1 MNVRQ
6 AEYHT
11 SLCPRPGFRL
21 CYADL
26 VNLSELAT
34 PFAVVDRPRVLRN
47 AERMRV
53 RARDLGVRLRPH
65 VKTHKS
71 VEIARL
77 ELGAATGPIAVSTP
91 AEARAFAAAG
101 FDDITYAVPIAPSR
115 MPEAVELVCAGLRL
129 GVLADHPGTVA
140 GLERHAR
147 EAGVRLWVWLKVDCG
162 YHRSGVD
169 PTSDD
174 AVALAA
180 RIAGSESLELAGVL
194 THAGHAY
201 VCRDR
206 EEVAAVAAQERD
218 VTVAFAERLRAA
230 GVAVPEVSVGSTP
243 TASVVPG
250 LAGVTEIRPGN
261 YAFFDA
267 FQAAIGSCR
276 LDDCAFTVVASV
288 IGAFPRDGRLV
299 IDAGALAL
307 SKDPGPVHVD
317 PRCEFGVVC
326 DLAGEPLAGLRLASL
341 SQEHG
346 VVFGAPDT
354 VSRLRIGDR
363 LRIVPNH
370 SCLAAACFDRYHVV
384 EGQAVVDEWRPV
396 RGW

>member
-1 MNVRQ
+1 M
-6 AEYHT
+6 
-11 SLCPRPGFRL
+11 
-21 CYADL
+21 D
-26 VNLSELAT
+26 LSELAT
-34 PFAVVDRPRVLRN
+34 PFAVVDRLRVRRN
-47 AERMRV
+47 AERMRE

-65 VKTHKS
+65 VKTHKC

-77 ELGAATGPIAVSTP
+77 ELGTATGPIAVSTL

-101 FDDITYAVPIAPSR
+101 FGDITYAVPISHAR
-115 MPEAVELVCAGLRL
+115 VREVVDLVRAGLHL
-129 GVLADHPGTVA
+129 GVLVDHPDTVA
-140 GLERHAR
+140 ELERQAM
-147 EAGVRLWVWLKVDCG
+147 EAGVRLRVWLKADSG
-162 YHRSGVD
+162 YHRAGVD

-180 RIAGSESLELAGVL
+180 RIAASSGLALAGVL

-201 VCRDR
+201 ACRDR
-206 EEVAAVAAQERD
+206 EEVAAVAVQERD

-230 GVAVPEVSVGSTP
+230 DVAVPEVSVGSTP
-243 TASVVPG
+243 TASVVAD
-250 LAGVTEIRPGN
+250 LSGVTEIRPGN

-307 SKDPGPVHVD
+307 SKDSGPVHVD
-317 PRCEFGVVC
+317 PRCGFGVVC
-326 DLAGEPLAGLRLASL
+326 DLAGEPLAGLRVASL

-346 VVFGAPDT
+346 VVSGPPDT
-354 VSRLRIGDR
+354 IGRHRIGGR

-384 EGQAVVDEWRPV
+384 EDQAVVDEWWPV